1 MTEDYHKNSESKE
14 TADLYTDYCICFSQ
28 TVVMSKKKKQTNI
41 ETTQIE
47 RKTKKNNQQRLT
59 KLRNTDFKLR
69 CEKHLGFV

>member
-14 TADLYTDYCICFSQ
+14 TADLYTDYCIYFSQ

-47 RKTKKNNQQRLT
+47 RKMKKKINR
-59 KLRNTDFKLR
+59 D
-69 CEKHLGFV
+69 